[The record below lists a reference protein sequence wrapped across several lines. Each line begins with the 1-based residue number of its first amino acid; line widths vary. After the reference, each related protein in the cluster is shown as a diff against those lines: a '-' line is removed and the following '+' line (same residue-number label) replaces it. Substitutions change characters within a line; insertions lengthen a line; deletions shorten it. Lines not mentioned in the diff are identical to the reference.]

1 MQPLADFQIELVD
14 DAGDGGGRARMQRL
28 LHSPQGF
35 FAVRGLDQDQTCRIE
50 TESVEAMT
58 VKPAKFAQLIAWHD
72 EDDLFPPPL
81 WGREGW
87 GVAR

>member
-1 MQPLADFQIELVD
+1 
-14 DAGDGGGRARMQRL
+14 MQRL
-28 LHSPQGF
+28 LQSPQGV
-35 FAVRGLDQDQTCRIE
+35 FAVRGLDQDQTGWIE
-50 TESVEAMT
+50 TENIEAMT
-58 VKPAKFAQLIAWHD
+58 VKPAKFAHLIPGRD